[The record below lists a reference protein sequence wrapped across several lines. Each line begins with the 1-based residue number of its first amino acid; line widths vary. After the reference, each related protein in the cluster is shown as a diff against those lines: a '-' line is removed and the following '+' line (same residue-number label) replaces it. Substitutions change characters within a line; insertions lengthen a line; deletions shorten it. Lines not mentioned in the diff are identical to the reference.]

1 MVGISALKGT
11 GIRKVAEKAVA
22 AARAKKAF
30 QQVHSFCE
38 AVEEV
43 ITRVEE
49 LIPETEEAQKRFLAI
64 RLLEKDEKM
73 DELMKDPPDVSGL
86 SEQLETEFDA
96 QAPPVAGHPGA
107 SAAHGADACGG
118 RGEQARHRRR
128 PPDQCI
134 QGHKGR

>member
-1 MVGISALKGT
+1 MELGIPVVIAVNMMDAVEKRGDSIDTVQLGEKLGCEVVGISALKGT

-86 SEQLETEFDA
+86 SEQLETEFEDY
-96 QAPPVAGHPGA
+96 G
-107 SAAHGADACGG
+107 
-118 RGEQARHRRR
+118 
-128 PPDQCI
+128 
-134 QGHKGR
+134 